1 MMHLR
6 ILSLANN
13 QIDTIMPKAFWRNSS
28 TPTRK
33 DLRRLDLSNNE
44 LQFVKANTFYPLLNL
59 RQLDLSSNKL
69 KLTDGKL
76 ILKLSQHLNQL
87 QNNEVDLT
95 NQKLDVLPPTISKH
109 KFADVI
115 EALDYLKSK
124 NGKKFT
130 NILYNNINFEL
141 ESNEMNLFMAED
153 VKDRC
158 TCVEMMYLTYEGGD
172 ATICNNYKNMTRIC
186 DKKIKDLAE
195 NIKNGNLSGIFCLI

>member
-1 MMHLR
+1 MQLR

-33 DLRRLDLSNNE
+33 DLRRLDLSNNK

-76 ILKLSQHLNQL
+76 ILKLRQHLNQL

-95 NQKLDVLPPTISKH
+95 NQKLDVLPLAISKH
-109 KFADVI
+109 KFALFKSLY
-115 EALDYLKSK
+115 EALFK
-124 NGKKFT
+124 
-130 NILYNNINFEL
+130 
-141 ESNEMNLFMAED
+141 
-153 VKDRC
+153 V
-158 TCVEMMYLTYEGGD
+158 
-172 ATICNNYKNMTRIC
+172 
-186 DKKIKDLAE
+186 
-195 NIKNGNLSGIFCLI
+195 

>member
-1 MMHLR
+1 MQLR

-28 TPTRK
+28 TQTRK
-33 DLRRLDLSNNE
+33 DLRSLDLSNNE

-76 ILKLSQHLNQL
+76 ILKLRQHLNQL

-109 KFADVI
+109 KFPDVI
-115 EALDYLKSK
+115 EVLDYLKSK
-124 NGKKFT
+124 NGKMVT
-130 NILYNNINFEL
+130 NIIYNNINLEL
-141 ESNEMNLFMAED
+141 
-153 VKDRC
+153 
-158 TCVEMMYLTYEGGD
+158 
-172 ATICNNYKNMTRIC
+172 
-186 DKKIKDLAE
+186 
-195 NIKNGNLSGIFCLI
+195 